1 MYDFASAARLISHM
15 IRASRTSWRRMRG
28 CERCSAAR
36 RAADRS
42 SDRPRRAHEAG
53 HAALCARA
61 RRGRLLLPPAERLG
75 GVLAGL
81 PSAVRARGE
90 LRGKRTARRVRGRA
104 PQRVRRVAG
113 DHAPPRPVAPGTRAT
128 RPPPWYPTAARRPT
142 THRTRRPWAAARS
155 RGAGSAAGSRRAAP
169 ASLVRYCAIALMSHD
184 AHSRVRPHPTP
195 PDLGVT
201 RCCNPLYPT
210 AIHCRPTHRHQ
221 PNLHAAH
228 ELLRTHRQPHAHCS
242 VLGGGQ

>member
-1 MYDFASAARLISHM
+1 MDKAFRSLTPPRTRAIAFAIVGTWFRRCVAFAADSQRSVRSRFYDPTSMYDFASAARLISHM

-90 LRGKRTARRVRGRA
+90 LRGRKRRVGCEVELHSACGASRATMPHLVRSLLALELRGLRRGIRRPRVDLRRTAHVGRGLRRG
-104 PQRVRRVAG
+104 
-113 DHAPPRPVAPGTRAT
+113 
-128 RPPPWYPTAARRPT
+128 
-142 THRTRRPWAAARS
+142 AAALGRQQE
-155 RGAGSAAGSRRAAP
+155 AAAP
-169 ASLVRYCAIALMSHD
+169 
-184 AHSRVRPHPTP
+184 
-195 PDLGVT
+195 
-201 RCCNPLYPT
+201 
-210 AIHCRPTHRHQ
+210 
-221 PNLHAAH
+221 
-228 ELLRTHRQPHAHCS
+228 RQRA
-242 VLGGGQ
+242 